1 MRAVDP
7 NIDHSSPSIR
17 GGDSLDGTVLRIE
30 MEPPTPFMYPTV
42 RGTINFPGGGLLIM
56 FETPRT
62 PPSFLQHVSCGWV
75 GGWVGGLGWG
85 RRSRAEKP
93 GDAREPTDSA
103 GAVADV
109 CLQAAA
115 DHATLQGAGSS
126 VRGVPAVAHQQ
137 GRKDSCVLSSAD
149 SCVFSCGGSRERDI
163 PVARVRLSGR
173 SKQTPALLPAGS
185 RQLQP

>member
-42 RGTINFPGGGLLIM
+42 RGTVNNPGGGLLIM

-75 GGWVGGLGWG
+75 GWWVGLGPEEPGGEAG
-85 RRSRAEKP
+85 RRARAN
-93 GDAREPTDSA
+93 
-103 GAVADV
+103 
-109 CLQAAA
+109 
-115 DHATLQGAGSS
+115 
-126 VRGVPAVAHQQ
+126 
-137 GRKDSCVLSSAD
+137 
-149 SCVFSCGGSRERDI
+149 
-163 PVARVRLSGR
+163 
-173 SKQTPALLPAGS
+173 
-185 RQLQP
+185 